1 LPGQSRMPVPVPVP
15 GTDADAAAVIAEA
28 EDAVRAV
35 LGREIR
41 RVRRAGRKARAARR
55 VLAGRARRAERAADR
70 LRTREQR
77 RLARAERTRQELA
90 AHVRRLREASGG
102 SILECFRTVADP
114 RDPRGV
120 RYALASVLALVTA
133 AMLAGCETLAD
144 IIAWISH
151 APREELEA
159 LGCRAAPCGRTVTRI
174 LALVSPP
181 ALSRAV
187 GAWLARAEEK
197 GPVTFPVAGPAL
209 LPQVTCDGK
218 EVRGALRPD
227 GSNLFLLSAALTG
240 TARRAASGAI
250 VLADREIPAKT
261 NEIPEIGPMLLELAA
276 WFPLA
281 GHVITADA
289 LHTQREFTETVCGK
303 LLAHYVLTVKR
314 NQKNLY
320 RALEALCWAGAS
332 RHVTR
337 DKGHGRAERRSHL
350 VMDAPAEIRALFSHV
365 RQIAK
370 VVRTRTVTSRP
381 SDGSRRARVTKT
393 STETVY
399 LITSLTSREAA
410 PGHIAAY
417 IRAHW
422 GIENQVHWVRDTT
435 LREDSSKVSAGNR
448 PANMATLRNAQL
460 GVIRQHGSNDIAAT
474 RRQARYDNDLLHA
487 LLRLEPA
494 T

>member
-1 LPGQSRMPVPVPVP
+1 MPVPVPCS
-15 GTDADAAAVIAEA
+15 DAEVVIAEA
-28 EDAVRAV
+28 EEVVRAA
-35 LGREIR
+35 LAREDR

-55 VLAGRARRAERAADR
+55 ALADRARAAERLADR
-70 LRTREQR
+70 RRTEEQR
-77 RLARAERTRQELA
+77 RLARAEKARRELA
-90 AHVRRLREASGG
+90 AHVRGLREASGG
-102 SILECFRTVADP
+102 SILECFRVVADP

-133 AMLAGCETLAD
+133 AMLADCDTLAD
-144 IIAWISH
+144 VIAWISH
-151 APREELEA
+151 APRKELRA

-174 LALVSPP
+174 LALVSPR

-187 GAWLARAEEK
+187 GAWLARAEDK

-218 EVRGALRPD
+218 AVKGAVRPD
-227 GSNLFLLSAALTG
+227 GTSLFLLSAALTG
-240 TARRAASGAI
+240 AARRAAAGAI

-261 NEIPEIGPMLLELAA
+261 NEIPEIGPMLLELNA

-289 LHTQREFTETVCGK
+289 LHTQGKFTETACEK
-303 LLAHYVLTVKR
+303 LLAHYVLTVKG
-314 NQKNLY
+314 NQENLCK
-320 RALEALCWAGAS
+320 ALDALCWAAAA
-332 RHVTR
+332 RHEAR
-337 DKGHGRAERRSHL
+337 DKGHGRDERRSHL
-350 VMDAPAEIRALFSHV
+350 VMDAPEAIRALFPHV
-365 RQIAK
+365 KQVAK
-370 VVRTRTVTSRP
+370 VIRTRTVTSRE
-381 SDGSRRARVTKT
+381 SDGHKRTRVTRT

-399 LITSLTSREAA
+399 LITSLTAREAA

-417 IRAHW
+417 IRSHW
-422 GIENQVHWVRDTT
+422 GIENQVHWVRDLT
-435 LREDSSKVSAGNR
+435 LREDASKVSAAHR
-448 PANMATLRNAQL
+448 PANLATLRNAQL

-474 RRQARYDNDLLHA
+474 RREARYDNDLLHA